1 MVIVNLIADFELPF
15 VFSLKERRKILNSIK
30 QKLKKFNVSV
40 LDISGEYPKEAS
52 IAIIYGA
59 FNAKQAAE
67 IQRRIEEFLFKNFPD
82 IEFFFDYEII

>member
-1 MVIVNLIADFELPF
+1 MC
-15 VFSLKERRKILNSIK
+15 R
-30 QKLKKFNVSV
+30 
-40 LDISGEYPKEAS
+40 EAS